1 MRLVDGQLGDSSP
14 HYLFLFFSSHHI
26 PAHCS
31 LICLSTTETA
41 LLEAKCFLIVNS
53 FSTCSSSIFEHLL
66 MQKTMLGKG
75 YILLNN
81 DDDND
86 SNYDNTY
93 VN

>member
-1 MRLVDGQLGDSSP
+1 MRLVDRQLGDSSP

-41 LLEAKCFLIVNS
+41 VLEAKCLIVNS
-53 FSTCSSSIFEHLL
+53 FFTCSSSTFEHLL
-66 MQKTMLGKG
+66 MQNTMLGKG

-86 SNYDNTY
+86 SNYDNTD